1 MAPEIT
7 VSTRQGTARSAGDRN
22 EVLGVDDLWWYHH
35 KNDMSD
41 DLRSLAWIGNSQK
54 ELRAFPDEVK
64 DVMGYALHVA
74 QAGGKHDAAKPLA
87 GFGGAGV
94 LEVVDDYDGD
104 TFRAVYTVKFED
116 RVYVLHA
123 FQKKAKKGIKTPK
136 QEIDLVRN
144 RLKLAEAD
152 YAVRVKGGRK

>member
-1 MAPEIT
+1 
-7 VSTRQGTARSAGDRN
+7 
-22 EVLGVDDLWWYHH
+22 
-35 KNDMSD
+35 MSG
-41 DLRSLAWIGNSQK
+41 DLRSLAWIGSSQK
-54 ELRAFPDEVK
+54 DLRAFPEDVK
-64 DVMGYALHVA
+64 DVMGYALHLA

-94 LEVVDDYDGD
+94 LEMVDDYDGD
-104 TFRAVYTVKFED
+104 SYRAVYTVKFVD

-136 QEIDLVRN
+136 QEIDLIRD

-152 YAVRVKGGRK
+152 QAARAKGGRK